1 MIMPCSQANTSS
13 TLKLYSLNL
22 NLWTRKNVIVHHLIT
37 FIHEVTDLSETKK
50 ILNIQLNVLFVGDK
64 MSSIYS
70 VKPIR
75 FGKAFGV
82 FFIVSAILV
91 ALIGWW
97 AILFEIGF
105 SISHILSDYPLVER
119 MTYLFVRLGLI
130 ISPPVIIVI
139 GLLAMGKGPWILK
152 EIVLEPD
159 KIVFRRKNGK
169 EIVLHEIKEVK
180 KTRVGVNI
188 KGHTSAGKLKT
199 WSIGKSTF
207 GKEEFIR
214 FESDLARL
222 YGEVK

>member
-1 MIMPCSQANTSS
+1 MIMPCSHANTSS
-13 TLKLYSLNL
+13 TLKLYSLNP
-22 NLWTRKNVIVHHLIT
+22 NLWTRKKVIIHYLIT

-50 ILNIQLNVLFVGDK
+50 ILNIQLTVLVVGDK

-130 ISPPVIIVI
+130 LSPPFMIIM

-188 KGHTSAGKLKT
+188 KGRTSAGKLKT

>member
-1 MIMPCSQANTSS
+1 
-13 TLKLYSLNL
+13 
-22 NLWTRKNVIVHHLIT
+22 
-37 FIHEVTDLSETKK
+37 
-50 ILNIQLNVLFVGDK
+50 

-105 SISHILSDYPLVER
+105 SISHILSDYPMVER

-130 ISPPVIIVI
+130 LSPPFIII
-139 GLLAMGKGPWILK
+139 MGLLTMGKGPWILK

-188 KGHTSAGKLKT
+188 KGRTAAGKLKT
-199 WSIGKSTF
+199 WSIGKSTL
-207 GKEEFIR
+207 GKEKFIL
-214 FESDLARL
+214 FKGDLARL

>member
-1 MIMPCSQANTSS
+1 MIVPCSQANTSS
-13 TLKLYSLNL
+13 TLKLCSLNP
-22 NLWTRKNVIVHHLIT
+22 NLGTRKNVIVHHLIT

-50 ILNIQLNVLFVGDK
+50 ILNIQLTVLVVGDK

-130 ISPPVIIVI
+130 LSPPFMIIM

-188 KGHTSAGKLKT
+188 KGRTSAGKLKT

-214 FESDLARL
+214 FMGDLARL

>member
-1 MIMPCSQANTSS
+1 MPCSQANTSS

-22 NLWTRKNVIVHHLIT
+22 NIGIRKNVIVHHLIT

-50 ILNIQLNVLFVGDK
+50 ILNIQLTVLFVGDK

-70 VKPIR
+70 VKSIR

-119 MTYLFVRLGLI
+119 MMYLFIRLGLI

-139 GLLAMGKGPWILK
+139 GLLVMGEGPWILK

-169 EIVLHEIKEVK
+169 EIVFHEIKEVK

-188 KGHTSAGKLKT
+188 KGRTSAGKLKT

>member
-1 MIMPCSQANTSS
+1 MPCSQANTSS

-50 ILNIQLNVLFVGDK
+50 ILNIQLTVLVVGDK

-130 ISPPVIIVI
+130 LSPPFMIIM

-188 KGHTSAGKLKT
+188 KGRTSAGKLKT

>member
-13 TLKLYSLNL
+13 TLKLYSLNP
-22 NLWTRKNVIVHHLIT
+22 NLGTRKNVIIHYLIT

-50 ILNIQLNVLFVGDK
+50 ILNIQLTVLVVGDK

-130 ISPPVIIVI
+130 LSPPFMIIM

-188 KGHTSAGKLKT
+188 KGRTSAGKLKT

-207 GKEEFIR
+207 GKEEYIR

>member
-1 MIMPCSQANTSS
+1 
-13 TLKLYSLNL
+13 
-22 NLWTRKNVIVHHLIT
+22 
-37 FIHEVTDLSETKK
+37 
-50 ILNIQLNVLFVGDK
+50 

-119 MTYLFVRLGLI
+119 MMYLFIRLGLI

-139 GLLAMGKGPWILK
+139 GLLVMGEGPWILK

-169 EIVLHEIKEVK
+169 EIVFHEIKEVK

-188 KGHTSAGKLKT
+188 KGRTSAGKLKT